1 MIMIILLMIMIKVLV
16 RRNLDENIARI
27 KVKSVLDTE
36 SI

>member
-1 MIMIILLMIMIKVLV
+1 MIMIILLMIMIKILV